1 MDFDLMFE
9 YIDQNEITSNIYPTL
24 EELETLLD
32 EINKF
37 EEEEEEDNIDI
48 SNNNSNN
55 HHQYDNF
62 ILGITLLCLV
72 LATIKLTK

>member
-1 MDFDLMFE
+1 MDYDLMFE

-37 EEEEEEDNIDI
+37 EEEEEENIESSD
-48 SNNNSNN
+48 NNSNN
-55 HHQYDNF
+55 HQYGNF